1 MSSKLKDAK
10 ILLWDLET
18 LPIMAFV
25 WGMWKQNVRG
35 QAILKDKSIICGSYK
50 WLHERKVHTLSIGD
64 DAKAFKKDPYND
76 RVVVERMIP
85 LLEEADF
92 CVAHNG
98 DKFDYRILK
107 AQGIIHGLP
116 GFRARKVDTLSMA
129 KAAGL
134 FPRGNK
140 LEDLAEV
147 LGVARKGKVNY
158 DWWKRIALDSCP
170 ASLAKMVKYCE
181 QDVKVLEA
189 LFLKLLPHA
198 ENVLPDINLLTGG
211 DRDSIACNRCGSE
224 KIYKHGKYM
233 KNVLVYQRYKCQT
246 CGSTFIG
253 RKALNA
259 KRG

>member
-1 MSSKLKDAK
+1 
-10 ILLWDLET
+10 
-18 LPIMAFV
+18 MAFV

-35 QAILKDKSIICGSYK
+35 PAILKDKSIICSSYK
-50 WLHERKVHTLSIGD
+50 WLHERKVHTFSIHD
-64 DAKAFKKDPYND
+64 DLAQYEADPYND

-107 AQGIIHGLP
+107 AQGIIHGLDS
-116 GFRARKVDTLSMA
+116 FRARKVDTLRMA

-140 LEDLAEV
+140 LADLADV
-147 LGVARKGKVNY
+147 LGCNRKGKVDY
-158 DWWKRIALDSCP
+158 QWWKEIALDSSLP
-170 ASLAKMVKYCE
+170 AIRSMIKYCE
-181 QDVKVLEA
+181 QDVRVLEDV
-189 LFLKLLPHA
+189 FLRLLPHA
-198 ENVLPDINLLTGG
+198 ENVLPDISILTGG
-211 DRDSIACNRCGSE
+211 SRDDVACNRCGSE
-224 KIYKHGKYM
+224 KVYKHGKYM

-246 CGSTFIG
+246 CGTTFIG